1 MSSST
6 SSGDRFTSSGERF
19 PSRPLSLAIPITGP
33 YCPRRPDLRM
43 VLENKA
49 PQPWTLSAF
58 MAYLSQ
64 NHCLETLEFTMDAS
78 RYKKHYSTLLE
89 EGEGK
94 VVPGTDGC
102 EYVRMLWRKL
112 LDAYII
118 PNGPREVNLPS
129 SCRDELLNLPNDHTP
144 PAPTKLDA
152 AVKMVY
158 ELMNE
163 SVFVPFLNSVSAPIP
178 HPSNSLNSPF
188 SSESELSSLRES
200 RSLSPGGNS
209 GRDQSPSTS
218 SFSSHSTSFSR
229 HISHISQRSHLTD
242 ALRRSRNSQH
252 ASSSSAEAGPEL
264 TDDSSTDSPMSGA
277 EPFTPPV
284 TPPTSDGFD
293 GASPVEESGWKKM
306 GSKLGLRRSKTGHKS
321 QHSNTSSTSS
331 SGDVRGDV
339 GQGISRREEEE
350 CGQ

>member
-6 SSGDRFTSSGERF
+6 SSERYEGARGTSSAERF
-19 PSRPLSLAIPITGP
+19 PSRPLSLAIPSGP

-78 RYKKHYSTLLE
+78 RYKKHYETLKE
-89 EGEGK
+89 EGNGK

-102 EYVRMLWRKL
+102 EYVRMLWQKL

-129 SCRDELLNLPNDHTP
+129 TVRDELLSLPNDYTP

-163 SVFVPFLNSVSAPIP
+163 SVFVPFLNSVSALTP
-178 HPSNSLNSPF
+178 HPSTSIGSPF
-188 SSESELSSLRES
+188 SSSDDFSSLRES
-200 RSLSPGGNS
+200 RSFLPGKAS
-209 GRDQSPSTS
+209 GRDQSPSMS
-218 SFSSHSTSFSR
+218 SLSSHSTNYSR
-229 HISHISQRSHLTD
+229 HIPHFPQRSHLTD
-242 ALRRSRNSQH
+242 ALRRSRNFGTGKE
-252 ASSSSAEAGPEL
+252 SSSSPGSSEPDMVE
-264 TDDSSTDSPMSGA
+264 DSSTDSPVSVG
-277 EPFTPPV
+277 EPSTPPM
-284 TPPTSDGFD
+284 SEGF
-293 GASPVEESGWKKM
+293 ESGTADEKDERGWKKM

-321 QHSNTSSTSS
+321 QRSNTSSG
-331 SGDVRGDV
+331 SGSGSMRDGEMNE
-339 GQGISRREEEE
+339 GI
-350 CGQ
+350 Q

>member
-19 PSRPLSLAIPITGP
+19 PSRPLSLAIPIPGP

-89 EGEGK
+89 EGAGK
-94 VVPGTDGC
+94 VVPGTEGC
-102 EYVRMLWRKL
+102 EYVRMLWGRL

-129 SCRDELLNLPNDHTP
+129 SCRDELLGLPNEITP
-144 PAPTKLDA
+144 PSPGRLEK

-163 SVFVPFLNSVSAPIP
+163 SVFVPFLNSVSSPTP
-178 HPSNSLNSPF
+178 HPSNSLSSPF
-188 SSESELSSLRES
+188 SSESDFSSLRES
-200 RSLSPGGNS
+200 RSLSPGVNS

-218 SFSSHSTSFSR
+218 SFSSHSTNFSR

-252 ASSSSAEAGPEL
+252 ASSSAETGPEL
-264 TDDSSTDSPMSGA
+264 TDDSSTDSPISSA
-277 EPFTPPV
+277 EPFTPPI
-284 TPPTSDGFD
+284 TPPTSDDFD
-293 GASPVEESGWKKM
+293 SASPGEESGWKKM

-321 QHSNTSSTSS
+321 NRSNTSSTSS
-331 SGDVRGDV
+331 SGIRERDRPLAEPAGEEY
-339 GQGISRREEEE
+339 GQ
-350 CGQ
+350 

>member
-89 EGEGK
+89 EGGGK
-94 VVPGTDGC
+94 VLPGTEGC

-163 SVFVPFLNSVSAPIP
+163 SVFVPFLNSVSAPTP
-178 HPSNSLNSPF
+178 HPSDSLNSPF
-188 SSESELSSLRES
+188 SSESEFSSLRES
-200 RSLSPGGNS
+200 RSLSPAGNS

-252 ASSSSAEAGPEL
+252 ASSSSAETGPEL
-264 TDDSSTDSPMSGA
+264 TDDSSTDSPMSSA

-293 GASPVEESGWKKM
+293 SASPVEESGWKKM

-321 QHSNTSSTSS
+321 QHRDRKS
-331 SGDVRGDV
+331 VV
-339 GQGISRREEEE
+339 
-350 CGQ
+350 